1 VNQVKQIISLFAV
14 ALLLAGTT
22 LLAQESKPKTY
33 SLVLAGAV

>member
-1 VNQVKQIISLFAV
+1 MKQIISLLTV